1 MTAREGGNVFLN
13 ARIKLKISAANCGES
28 SILKRNKPFPCCSL
42 TPQQTAGNALA
53 GGFRNRLILPPWLTR
68 IIYLLGGL
76 AALLMPAPAA
86 AASPERIV
94 SLAPN
99 LTEILYDL
107 GVENRIVA
115 VTDYCNYPPGAKTKP
130 KIGGFANPSLEAI
143 VSLRPDWV
151 VMTEDGNPQVLER
164 RLRTLGI
171 RTYIFKARRIK
182 ELPQEIRTM
191 GRILGVGTAA
201 DRRADR
207 IETRIR
213 RMGEG
218 TETALRRRI
227 GKAIFIV
234 QPTPLIAAGKGTTID
249 DAFTI
254 LGIENIAA
262 SGKTRYPKYSLE
274 EIIRLGPDD
283 LFFGGGRGME
293 ERSKPLLEKLSTL
306 DAVRTGRVFF
316 VGEAIYRLGP
326 RITSGMEEM
335 AACLDTR

>member
-1 MTAREGGNVFLN
+1 MFLK
-13 ARIKLKISAANCGES
+13 AGMKSKKRFVSRLCLKMVVC
-28 SILKRNKPFPCCSL
+28 
-42 TPQQTAGNALA
+42 
-53 GGFRNRLILPPWLTR
+53 
-68 IIYLLGGL
+68 LLGGG
-76 AALLMPAPAA
+76 AALWIPAA
-86 AASPERIV
+86 ATAASPERII

-115 VTDYCNYPPGAKTKP
+115 VTDYCDYPPGARTKP
-130 KIGGFANPSLEAI
+130 KIGGFVNPSLEAI

-182 ELPQEIRTM
+182 DLPQEIRTM
-191 GRILGVGTAA
+191 GRILGVGSAA
-201 DRRADR
+201 DRRADW

-213 RMGEG
+213 RIGEG
-218 TETALRRRI
+218 TETASRRRVR
-227 GKAIFIV
+227 KAIFIV

-254 LGIENIAA
+254 LGIDNIAA
-262 SGKTRYPKYSLE
+262 AGKISYPKYSLE
-274 EIIRLGPDD
+274 EIIRLGPDA
-283 LFFGGGRGME
+283 LFFGRGRGME
-293 ERSKPLLEKLSTL
+293 ERAKPLIERLSTL
-306 DAVRTGRVFF
+306 DAVRSGRVFF

-326 RITSGMEEM
+326 RIATGLEEM
-335 AACLDTR
+335 AACLDAR

>member
-1 MTAREGGNVFLN
+1 MFLN
-13 ARIKLKISAANCGES
+13 ARMK
-28 SILKRNKPFPCCSL
+28 
-42 TPQQTAGNALA
+42 
-53 GGFRNRLILPPWLTR
+53 FRNRFVPRLRLKMAV
-68 IIYLLGGL
+68 YLLGGL
-76 AALLMPAPAA
+76 AVLWLPAAAA
-86 AASPERIV
+86 AASPGRIV

-107 GVENRIVA
+107 GVEDRIAA
-115 VTDYCNYPPGAKTKP
+115 VSDYCDYPPGAGTKP

-164 RLRTLGI
+164 RLRTMGI

-182 ELPQEIRTM
+182 DLPQEIRTM

-201 DRRADR
+201 DGRADW

-213 RMGEG
+213 RIGEG
-218 TETALRRRI
+218 TETASQRRV

-249 DAFTI
+249 DALTI
-254 LGIENIAA
+254 LGIDNIAA
-262 SGKTRYPKYSLE
+262 AGKTRYPKYSLE
-274 EIIRLGPDD
+274 EIIRLGPDA
-283 LFFGGGRGME
+283 LFFGRGRGME
-293 ERSKPLLEKLSTL
+293 ERAKPLIERLSTL
-306 DAVRTGRVFF
+306 DAVRSGRVFF
-316 VGEAIYRLGP
+316 IGEAIYRLGP
-326 RITSGMEEM
+326 RIASGLEEM

>member
-1 MTAREGGNVFLN
+1 MY
-13 ARIKLKISAANCGES
+13 
-28 SILKRNKPFPCCSL
+28 RNIHRK
-42 TPQQTAGNALA
+42 
-53 GGFRNRLILPPWLTR
+53 FRNRFVLCLRLKLAV
-68 IIYLLGGL
+68 YLLGVC
-76 AALLMPAPAA
+76 AALLLPAAAA

-107 GVENRIVA
+107 GVENRIAA
-115 VTDYCNYPPGAKTKP
+115 VTDYCDYPPGAGTKP

-143 VSLRPDWV
+143 VSLRPDFV

-164 RLRTLGI
+164 RLRTMGI

-182 ELPQEIRTM
+182 DLPQEIRTM

-201 DRRADR
+201 DGRADW

-213 RMGEG
+213 RIGEG
-218 TETALRRRI
+218 TETASQRRV

-249 DAFTI
+249 DALTI
-254 LGIENIAA
+254 LGIDNIAA
-262 SGKTRYPKYSLE
+262 AGKTRYPKYSLE
-274 EIIRLGPDD
+274 EIIRLGPDA
-283 LFFGGGRGME
+283 LFFGRGRGME
-293 ERSKPLLEKLSTL
+293 ERAKPLIERLSTL
-306 DAVRTGRVFF
+306 DAVRSGRVFF

-326 RITSGMEEM
+326 RIASGLEEM

>member
-1 MTAREGGNVFLN
+1 VFLN
-13 ARIKLKISAANCGES
+13 ARMK
-28 SILKRNKPFPCCSL
+28 
-42 TPQQTAGNALA
+42 
-53 GGFRNRLILPPWLTR
+53 FRNRFVPRLWLKMVV
-68 IIYLLGGL
+68 YLLGGG
-76 AALLMPAPAA
+76 AALLMPTAAA
-86 AASPERIV
+86 AASPGRIV

-107 GVENRIVA
+107 GVENRIAA
-115 VTDYCNYPPGAKTKP
+115 VTDYCDYPPGAGTKP

-143 VSLRPDWV
+143 VSLRPDLV

-191 GRILGVGTAA
+191 GRILGVGTEA
-201 DRRADR
+201 DRRADW

-213 RMGEG
+213 RIGEG
-218 TETALRRRI
+218 TDTASRRRI

-254 LGIENIAA
+254 LGIDNIAA
-262 SGKTRYPKYSLE
+262 EGKTRYPKYSLE
-274 EIIRLGPDD
+274 EIIRLGPDV
-283 LFFGGGRGME
+283 LFFGRGRGME
-293 ERSKPLLEKLSTL
+293 ERAKPLIERLSTL
-306 DAVRTGRVFF
+306 DAVRSGRVFF

-326 RITSGMEEM
+326 RIVSGLEEM

>member
-1 MTAREGGNVFLN
+1 MTASEGGDVFLK
-13 ARIKLKISAANCGES
+13 AGMKSKKRFVSRLWLKMVVC
-28 SILKRNKPFPCCSL
+28 
-42 TPQQTAGNALA
+42 
-53 GGFRNRLILPPWLTR
+53 
-68 IIYLLGGL
+68 LLGGG
-76 AALLMPAPAA
+76 AALWIPAAAA
-86 AASPERIV
+86 AASPERII

-115 VTDYCNYPPGAKTKP
+115 VTDYCDYPPGARTKP
-130 KIGGFANPSLEAI
+130 KIGGFVNPSLEAI

-182 ELPQEIRTM
+182 DLPQEIRTM
-191 GRILGVGTAA
+191 GRILGVGSAA
-201 DRRADR
+201 DRRADW

-213 RMGEG
+213 RIGEG
-218 TETALRRRI
+218 TETASRRRVR
-227 GKAIFIV
+227 KAIFIV

-254 LGIENIAA
+254 LGIDNIAA
-262 SGKTRYPKYSLE
+262 AGKISYPKYSLE
-274 EIIRLGPDD
+274 EIIRLGPDA
-283 LFFGGGRGME
+283 LFFGRGRGME
-293 ERSKPLLEKLSTL
+293 ERAKPLIERLSTL
-306 DAVRTGRVFF
+306 DAVRSGRVFF

-326 RITSGMEEM
+326 RIATGLEEM
-335 AACLDTR
+335 AACLDAR

>member
-1 MTAREGGNVFLN
+1 MTASEGEHVFLN
-13 ARIKLKISAANCGES
+13 ARIKFKNRFVPYLWLKMVV
-28 SILKRNKPFPCCSL
+28 
-42 TPQQTAGNALA
+42 
-53 GGFRNRLILPPWLTR
+53 
-68 IIYLLGGL
+68 YLLGGL
-76 AALLMPAPAA
+76 VVLWLPSAAA
-86 AASPERIV
+86 AASPGRIV

-107 GVENRIVA
+107 GVENRIAA
-115 VTDYCNYPPGAKTKP
+115 VTDYCDYPPGARTKP
-130 KIGGFANPSLEAI
+130 KIGGFVNPSLEAI

-182 ELPQEIRTM
+182 ELPQEIRTI

-201 DRRADR
+201 DRRADW

-213 RMGEG
+213 LIGKG
-218 TETALRRRI
+218 TGTASQRRV

-234 QPTPLIAAGKGTTID
+234 QPTPLIAAGKETTID

-254 LGIENIAA
+254 LGIDNIAA

-274 EIIRLGPDD
+274 EIIRLGPDA
-283 LFFGGGRGME
+283 LFFGRGRGME
-293 ERSKPLLEKLSTL
+293 ERVKPLIERLSTL
-306 DAVRTGRVFF
+306 DAVRSGRVFF

-326 RITSGMEEM
+326 RIVSGLEEM
-335 AACLDTR
+335 AACLDIR

>member
-1 MTAREGGNVFLN
+1 MV
-13 ARIKLKISAANCGES
+13 
-28 SILKRNKPFPCCSL
+28 
-42 TPQQTAGNALA
+42 
-53 GGFRNRLILPPWLTR
+53 
-68 IIYLLGGL
+68 IYLLGVS
-76 AALLMPAPAA
+76 AALLMPAAA
-86 AASPERIV
+86 AAAFPGRIV

-115 VTDYCNYPPGAKTKP
+115 VTDYCDYPPGAGTKP

-164 RLRTLGI
+164 RLRTVGI

-182 ELPQEIRTM
+182 DLPQEIRTM
-191 GRILGVGTAA
+191 GRIFGVRTAA
-201 DRRADR
+201 DRRADW

-213 RMGEG
+213 LIGEG
-218 TETALRRRI
+218 SGTASQRRV

-234 QPTPLIAAGKGTTID
+234 QPTPLIAAGKETTID

-254 LGIENIAA
+254 LGIDNIAA
-262 SGKTRYPKYSLE
+262 AGKTRYPKYSLE
-274 EIIRLGPDD
+274 EIIRLGPDA
-283 LFFGGGRGME
+283 LFFGTGRGME
-293 ERSKPLLEKLSTL
+293 ERVKPLIERLSTL
-306 DAVRTGRVFF
+306 DAVRSGRVFF

-326 RITSGMEEM
+326 RIVSGLEEM

>member
-1 MTAREGGNVFLN
+1 VFLN
-13 ARIKLKISAANCGES
+13 ARMK
-28 SILKRNKPFPCCSL
+28 
-42 TPQQTAGNALA
+42 
-53 GGFRNRLILPPWLTR
+53 FRNRFVPRLRLKMAV
-68 IIYLLGGL
+68 YLLGGL
-76 AALLMPAPAA
+76 AVLWLPAAAA
-86 AASPERIV
+86 AASPGRIV

-107 GVENRIVA
+107 GVENRIAA
-115 VTDYCNYPPGAKTKP
+115 VTDYCDYPPGAGTKP

-164 RLRTLGI
+164 RLRTMGI

-182 ELPQEIRTM
+182 DLPQEIRTM

-201 DRRADR
+201 DGRADW

-213 RMGEG
+213 RIGEG
-218 TETALRRRI
+218 TETASQRRV

-249 DAFTI
+249 DALTI
-254 LGIENIAA
+254 LGIDNIAA
-262 SGKTRYPKYSLE
+262 AGKTRYPKYSLE
-274 EIIRLGPDD
+274 EIIRLGPDA
-283 LFFGGGRGME
+283 LFFGRGRGME
-293 ERSKPLLEKLSTL
+293 ERAKPLIERLSTL
-306 DAVRTGRVFF
+306 DAVRSGRVFF
-316 VGEAIYRLGP
+316 IGEAIYRLGP
-326 RITSGMEEM
+326 RIASGLEEM

>member
-1 MTAREGGNVFLN
+1 VFLK
-13 ARIKLKISAANCGES
+13 AGMKSKKRFVSRLWLKMVVC
-28 SILKRNKPFPCCSL
+28 
-42 TPQQTAGNALA
+42 
-53 GGFRNRLILPPWLTR
+53 
-68 IIYLLGGL
+68 LLGGGASL
-76 AALLMPAPAA
+76 WIPAA
-86 AASPERIV
+86 ATAASPGRIV

-107 GVENRIVA
+107 GVENRIAA
-115 VTDYCNYPPGAKTKP
+115 VTDYCDYPPGARTKP

-151 VMTEDGNPQVLER
+151 VMTEDGNPRVLER

-182 ELPQEIRTM
+182 DLPQEIRTM

-201 DRRADR
+201 DRRADW

-213 RMGEG
+213 RIGEG
-218 TETALRRRI
+218 THPASRRRFR
-227 GKAIFIV
+227 KAIFIV

-254 LGIENIAA
+254 LGIDNIAA
-262 SGKTRYPKYSLE
+262 AGKISYPKYSLE
-274 EIIRLGPDD
+274 EIIRLGPDA
-283 LFFGGGRGME
+283 LFFGRGRGME
-293 ERSKPLLEKLSTL
+293 ERAKPLIERLSTL
-306 DAVRTGRVFF
+306 DAVRSGRVFF

-326 RITSGMEEM
+326 RIATGLEEM
-335 AACLDTR
+335 AACLDAR

>member
-1 MTAREGGNVFLN
+1 MFLN
-13 ARIKLKISAANCGES
+13 ARMK
-28 SILKRNKPFPCCSL
+28 
-42 TPQQTAGNALA
+42 
-53 GGFRNRLILPPWLTR
+53 FRNRFVPRLRLKMAV
-68 IIYLLGGL
+68 YLLGGL
-76 AALLMPAPAA
+76 AVLWLPAAAA
-86 AASPERIV
+86 AASPGRIV

-107 GVENRIVA
+107 GVENRIAA
-115 VTDYCNYPPGAKTKP
+115 VTDYCDYPPGAGTKP

-164 RLRTLGI
+164 RLRTMGI

-182 ELPQEIRTM
+182 DLPQEIRTM

-201 DRRADR
+201 DGRADW

-213 RMGEG
+213 RIGEG
-218 TETALRRRI
+218 TETASQRRV

-249 DAFTI
+249 DALTI
-254 LGIENIAA
+254 LGIDNIAA
-262 SGKTRYPKYSLE
+262 AGKTRYPKYSLE
-274 EIIRLGPDD
+274 EIIRLGPDA
-283 LFFGGGRGME
+283 LFFGRGRGME
-293 ERSKPLLEKLSTL
+293 ERAKPLIERLSTL
-306 DAVRTGRVFF
+306 DAVRSGRVFF
-316 VGEAIYRLGP
+316 IGEAIYRLGP
-326 RITSGMEEM
+326 RIASGLEEM